1 MKLTQDQEEEE
12 TTEKK
17 VNKANWVLE
26 MKMNM
31 KIIILTT
38 QVDNQIETKN
48 QGLIIEMMKKIL
60 KIMITQEVKYLIN
73 S

>member
-31 KIIILTT
+31 KIIILTM

-60 KIMITQEVKYLIN
+60 KIMITLEVKYLIN